1 MSNSLRAFLR
11 VGILARMTPTHIGR
25 YEIKS
30 ELGRGGMATVYK
42 AHDPSFDRE
51 VAIKVLPREFLHDPQ
66 FRVRFEREIKTIAQM
81 EHPAIVPVYDVGED
95 DGQPYFVMRNMTGGS
110 LADQIKQSS
119 FSVEDTARIVERL
132 AKALAYA
139 HKKGIVHRDLKPGNV
154 LFDDSGDP
162 FISDFGVAKL
172 ADSAQ
177 NVTGSGV
184 IGTPAYMSPEQAQ
197 SGKVDGRSDIY
208 AMGAI
213 IYEML
218 TGDHPYKADT
228 PMGVVIK
235 HITDPVPE
243 IRREHPDLSPE
254 VDEVIKKA
262 MSKNPDER
270 YSTMIELA
278 KALNKAAFGNEGV
291 VTDPT
296 LTRPRTMAGVD
307 TPSTLSGGLG
317 GNKNKK
323 MIWIGAAVLVL
334 IFVAVGANILLGRSA
349 SGSATEASP
358 SPVPVA
364 ASETS
369 IPATDT
375 ALPPSPT
382 ATVESITPTI
392 APTDIP
398 LPPGAAD
405 KVAFISASEVWW
417 MNPDGTDAGPL
428 TGDGTTK
435 ANPQWLPDGNRIVY
449 LRNTCVYLLDVTT
462 RKTELIKCYN
472 AQVLNAF
479 RVSPDGKRAAI
490 SIDSQL
496 IVVPFDVPALSNAK
510 DRLDLMKI
518 AGACVYNR
526 DSVKDLRWSKDGKK
540 VAFVYVDVSNRPVDQ
555 IRIVDVSGC
564 PTATIASVG
573 TFPGP
578 AFKIDAYS
586 NVTTLPSFDWDGAG
600 LFLFNDFVRNDGFG
614 NLYYFDALSGK
625 GGKLNPVKG
634 SCCYRDARLSP
645 DGKYLLFLFQ
655 ENGQNSIQMYY
666 VEFEKLLTGEVG
678 DPLSIPVGV
687 FSDARSAPQPSFR
700 PLPPPP

>member
-1 MSNSLRAFLR
+1 
-11 VGILARMTPTHIGR
+11 MTPTHIGR

-110 LADQIKQSS
+110 LADQIKQGA
-119 FSVEDTARIVERL
+119 FSVQDTARIVERI
-132 AKALAYA
+132 AKGLAYA
-139 HKKGIVHRDLKPGNV
+139 HKKGIVHRDLKPGNI
-154 LFDDSGDP
+154 LFDDSGDS

-172 ADSAQ
+172 TDSAQ

-243 IRREHPDLSPE
+243 ILRDHPDLSLE

-262 MSKNPDER
+262 MDKNPEQR
-270 YSTMIELA
+270 YATAIELA
-278 KALNKAAFGNEGV
+278 KALNKAAFGVEGN
-291 VTDPT
+291 VTDPQ
-296 LTRPRTMAGVD
+296 LTRPRTMMDVKM
-307 TPSTLSGGLG
+307 PSTTTGMGS
-317 GNKNKK
+317 NKK
-323 MIWIGAAVLVL
+323 TIWIGAAVLAL
-334 IFVAVGANILLGRSA
+334 IFVAVAANLLLGRSA
-349 SGSATEASP
+349 PGPDKEASP
-358 SPVPVA
+358 TVAA

-369 IPATDT
+369 VPPTET
-375 ALPPSPT
+375 SLPPSPT
-382 ATVESITPTI
+382 ATIGALTPTL
-392 APTDIP
+392 APTDVP

-405 KVAFISASEVWW
+405 KFAFISASEVWW
-417 MNPDGTDAGPL
+417 MNPDGSVAGPL
-428 TGDGTTK
+428 TGDGTK
-435 ANPQWLPDGNRIVY
+435 KSNLQWLPDGNSLVY
-449 LRNTCVYLLDVTT
+449 LRNTCAYLLDVTT
-462 RKTELIKCYN
+462 RAAKQINCFN
-472 AQVLNAF
+472 AQQLGGF
-479 RVSPDGKRAAI
+479 RVSPDGKRVAI

-496 IVVPFDVPALSNAK
+496 LILPFDVAALGKAQT
-510 DRLDLMKI
+510 RIDLSKI
-518 AGACVYNR
+518 VGACVYNR
-526 DSVKDLRWSKDGKK
+526 DSVKDVRWSKDGKK

-555 IRIVDVSGC
+555 IRIVDVSNC
-564 PTATIASVG
+564 PTAPIANVG
-573 TFPGP
+573 VFPGP
-578 AFKIDAYS
+578 DFKIDAYS
-586 NVTTLPSFDWDGAG
+586 KVTTLPSFDWDGAG
-600 LFLFNDFVRNDGFG
+600 LFVFNDFIRNDGFG

-625 GGKLNPVKG
+625 GGMINPVKG

-645 DGKYLLFLFQ
+645 DGKYLLFLYQ
-655 ENGQNSIQMYY
+655 ANGQNAIQMYY
-666 VEFEKLLTGEVG
+666 VEFAKLLTGEVG
-678 DPLSIPVGV
+678 DPIALPIGV
-687 FSDARSAPQPSFR
+687 FSDPRSAPQPALR
-700 PLPPPP
+700 PIQ

>member
-1 MSNSLRAFLR
+1 M
-11 VGILARMTPTHIGR
+11 GILAPMTPTYIGR

-110 LADQIKQSS
+110 LADQIKQGS
-119 FSVEDTARIVERL
+119 FSVQDTARIVERIS
-132 AKALAYA
+132 KGLAYA

-154 LFDDSGDP
+154 LFDDSGDS

-218 TGDHPYKADT
+218 TGEHPYKADT

-243 IRREHPDLSPE
+243 IRRDHPDLSPE

-262 MSKNPDER
+262 MNKDPEQRFASA
-270 YSTMIELA
+270 IELA
-278 KALNKAAFGNEGV
+278 KAFNKAAFGNEGV

-296 LTRPRTMAGVD
+296 LSRSVAIAGMDKPV
-307 TPSTLSGGLG
+307 TVSGGKR
-317 GNKNKK
+317 NMKI
-323 MIWIGAAVLVL
+323 IWIGAAILTLVFL
-334 IFVAVGANILLGRSA
+334 GVGANLLLGRSN

-358 SPVPVA
+358 VPLA
-364 ASETS
+364 ATETS
-369 IPATDT
+369 VPATDT
-375 ALPPSPT
+375 SLPPSPT
-382 ATVESITPTI
+382 ATIEALTPTL

-398 LPPGAAD
+398 LPPGLAD
-405 KVAFISASEVWW
+405 KFAFVSASEVWW
-417 MNPDGTDAGPL
+417 MNPDGSDAGPL
-428 TGDGTTK
+428 TGDNTK
-435 ANPQWLPDGNRIVY
+435 KSNLHWLPDGNTLVY

-462 RKTELIKCYN
+462 RASTEINCYN
-472 AQVLNAF
+472 AQTLDGF

-496 IVVPFDVPALSNAK
+496 VVVPFDVDALGNAN
-510 DRLDLMKI
+510 DRIALTKI
-518 AGACVYNR
+518 SGACVYNR
-526 DSVKDLRWSKDGKK
+526 DSVKDVRWSKDGKK

-555 IRIVDVSGC
+555 IRVVDVSGC
-564 PTATIASVG
+564 PTAAIASVG
-573 TFPGP
+573 AFPGP
-578 AFKIDAYS
+578 DFKIDAYS
-586 NVTTLPSFDWDGAG
+586 KVTTLPSFDWDGDH
-600 LFLFNDFVRNDGFG
+600 LFVFNDFVRNDGFG
-614 NLYYFDALSGK
+614 NLYYFDTTSGK
-625 GGKLNPVKG
+625 GAMLNPLKS

-645 DGKYLLFLFQ
+645 DGKYLLFLYQ
-655 ENGQNSIQMYY
+655 ENGQNAIQMYY
-666 VEFEKLLTGEVG
+666 AEFAKLLTGEVG
-678 DPLSIPVGV
+678 DPLAIPIGV
-687 FSDARSAPQPSFR
+687 FSDPRSAPQPALR
-700 PLPPPP
+700 PIQ